1 MKAGVVSFPG
11 SNCDDDCLHALE
23 VSKLFSPKRLWH
35 KSTTDLSDFDLI
47 ILPGGFSYGDYLRT
61 GAIASVS
68 PIMEKVKDFAAQ
80 GGRVLGICNGFQ
92 ILCESGLLPG
102 ALVRNKTLR
111 FICKEV
117 TLKEEATQKELK
129 LPIAHGEGRFVSDSK
144 THEEML
150 RNGQVWLRYQE
161 DINGSLDRIA
171 GVKNKVGNVFGMMP
185 HPERAT
191 DLGSRDGMKV
201 WQMLAESLSGAQ

>member
-1 MKAGVVSFPG
+1 MKAGVISFPG

-23 VSKLFSPKRLWH
+23 ISKLFIPKRLWH
-35 KSTTDLSDFDLI
+35 KNTSDLGEFDLI

-68 PIMEKVKDFAAQ
+68 PIMEKVKNFASH

-102 ALVRNKTLR
+102 ALVRNRTLR

-117 TLKEEATQKELK
+117 DLTEAVTQMEIK
-129 LPIAHGEGRFVSDSK
+129 LPVAHGEGRFVVEPSM
-144 THEEML
+144 HEEMI
-150 RNGQVWLRYQE
+150 RNGQIWLRYQE
-161 DINGSLDRIA
+161 DINGSLDKIA
-171 GVKNKVGNVFGMMP
+171 GIKNKMGNVFGMMP

-201 WQMLAESLSGAQ
+201 WQMLTKSLQGAQ

>member
-1 MKAGVVSFPG
+1 MKAGVISFPG

-35 KSTTDLSDFDLI
+35 KNTSDLGEFDLI

-68 PIMEKVKDFAAQ
+68 PIMEKVKNFASQ

-102 ALVRNKTLR
+102 ALVRNRTLR

-117 TLKEEATQKELK
+117 DLTEAVTQMEIK
-129 LPIAHGEGRFVSDSK
+129 LPVAHGEGRFVVEPSM
-144 THEEML
+144 HEEMI
-150 RNGQVWLRYQE
+150 RNGQIWLRYQE
-161 DINGSLDRIA
+161 DINGSLDKIA
-171 GVKNKVGNVFGMMP
+171 GIKNKMGNVFGMMP

-201 WQMLAESLSGAQ
+201 WQMLTKSLQGAQ